1 MTVGKG
7 KRGGPT
13 FSCKGFISCS
23 FLIAFLHT
31 YSFILFVHGTICW
44 HIGRL
49 ISNTSNIFRIF
60 TDSFLFIKCIEA
72 ICHPLLHQRGVPTAG
87 WGSFFALLSFLLFSS
102 CSFLLARFLLFRLHL
117 LHRQRAL
124 FQLVQTDLPK
134 QLLEVGLA
142 ADFFYLPPVPLEPVN
157 ATSVC
162 KEADHIRTRV
172 SAGQTSFRPTN
183 RHFFPV
189 KIARLDPANR
199 EIARQ
204 AV

>member
-60 TDSFLFIKCIEA
+60 TDPFLFIKCIEA

-87 WGSFFALLSFLLFSS
+87 WGFFFALFCFLLAGLLFSLLS
-102 CSFLLARFLLFRLHL
+102 RLLAHFLLFRLRL

-142 ADFFYLPPVPLEPVN
+142 ADSFYLPPVPLEPVN

-183 RHFFPV
+183 RHFFSG
-189 KIARLDPANR
+189 KNSAA
-199 EIARQ
+199 
-204 AV
+204 

>member
-1 MTVGKG
+1 MYRSHMPSPFTS
-7 KRGGPT
+7 KRSPNRGLGLL
-13 FSCKGFISCS
+13 FCSIQLSSCS
-23 FLIAFLHT
+23 FLLA
-31 YSFILFVHGTICW
+31 
-44 HIGRL
+44 R
-49 ISNTSNIFRIF
+49 
-60 TDSFLFIKCIEA
+60 FLF
-72 ICHPLLHQRGVPTAG
+72 L
-87 WGSFFALLSFLLFSS
+87 
-102 CSFLLARFLLFRLHL
+102 LLARFLLFRLHL

>member
-1 MTVGKG
+1 MDLPFPVKVLYHAL
-7 KRGGPT
+7 
-13 FSCKGFISCS
+13 
-23 FLIAFLHT
+23 FLLHFYT
-31 YSFILFVHGTICW
+31 HNLLSYLYSFGTICW

-87 WGSFFALLSFLLFSS
+87 WGSFFALFCFLTR
-102 CSFLLARFLLFRLHL
+102 LLFLLFRLRL

-124 FQLVQTDLPK
+124 FQLIQTDLPK
-134 QLLEVGLA
+134 QLLEVDLA

-172 SAGQTSFRPTN
+172 SAGQTYFRPTN

-189 KIARLDPANR
+189 KIARLGPANR
-199 EIARQ
+199 KIARQ

>member
-87 WGSFFALLSFLLFSS
+87 WGSFFALFSFLLFSFFLLVFFF
-102 CSFLLARFLLFRLHL
+102 FLLARFFLLVFFFSVFIFFTGSGLSSS
-117 LHRQRAL
+117 L
-124 FQLVQTDLPK
+124 FKLICRSSFLKWAWLPI
-134 QLLEVGLA
+134 
-142 ADFFYLPPVPLEPVN
+142 FSICPRFPLN
-157 ATSVC
+157 
-162 KEADHIRTRV
+162 
-172 SAGQTSFRPTN
+172 Q
-183 RHFFPV
+183 
-189 KIARLDPANR
+189 
-199 EIARQ
+199 
-204 AV
+204 

>member
-1 MTVGKG
+1 MHRSHMPSPFTS
-7 KRGGPT
+7 KRSPNRGLGLP
-13 FSCKGFISCS
+13 FCSIQLSSC
-23 FLIAFLHT
+23 
-31 YSFILFVHGTICW
+31 
-44 HIGRL
+44 
-49 ISNTSNIFRIF
+49 
-60 TDSFLFIKCIEA
+60 
-72 ICHPLLHQRGVPTAG
+72 
-87 WGSFFALLSFLLFSS
+87 FSS
-102 CSFLLARFLLFRLHL
+102 CSFLLAHFLLFRLHL

-134 QLLEVGLA
+134 QLLEVCLA
-142 ADFFYLPPVPLEPVN
+142 ADFFYLPPVLPLEPVN

>member
-1 MTVGKG
+1 MDLPFPVKVLYHAL
-7 KRGGPT
+7 
-13 FSCKGFISCS
+13 
-23 FLIAFLHT
+23 FLLHFYT
-31 YSFILFVHGTICW
+31 HTLLSYLYSFGTICW

-87 WGSFFALLSFLLFSS
+87 WGSFFALFCFLLAGLLFSLLS
-102 CSFLLARFLLFRLHL
+102 RLLAHFLLFRLRL
-117 LHRQRAL
+117 LHQQRAL
-124 FQLVQTDLPK
+124 FQLIQTDLPK

-142 ADFFYLPPVPLEPVN
+142 ADFFYLTPVPLEPVN

-189 KIARLDPANR
+189 KIARLGPANR
-199 EIARQ
+199 KIARQ